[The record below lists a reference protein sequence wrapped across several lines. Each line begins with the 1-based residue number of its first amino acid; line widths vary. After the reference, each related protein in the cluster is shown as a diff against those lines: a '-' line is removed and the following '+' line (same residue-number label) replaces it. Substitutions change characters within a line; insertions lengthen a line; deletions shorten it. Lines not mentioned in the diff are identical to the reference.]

1 LLFLLIVNST
11 KSHTGDHASELI
23 SMFKLSPNQDA
34 IVSVFSSTG
43 FPECAD
49 CYKLLH
55 QFWCAQTVPSCGIF
69 DKVID
74 EILVSS
80 IDNCAMY

>member
-1 LLFLLIVNST
+1 MFNS
-11 KSHTGDHASELI
+11 
-23 SMFKLSPNQDA
+23 SPNQDA

-74 EILVSS
+74 EILVSLNVTS